1 MDQRNIVYVDHRK
14 VKCEDLSH
22 GIGHPLIY
30 LEIKESQITCPYCSK
45 IFKLK
50 SENHES

>member
-1 MDQRNIVYVDHRK
+1 MKDQDMIYVASK
-14 VKCEDLSH
+14 ETKCEGPKD

-30 LEIKESQITCPYCSK
+30 LKIKGEHITCPYCSK

-50 SENHES
+50 K